1 MIKVRVPATSANLG
15 PGFDSLGIALNI
27 YNEYEFEL
35 KESKGLFF
43 EGFEE
48 EFQNEDN
55 IIFMA
60 IKKVFDKYDFKFNGI
75 RIKIIKQDI
84 PISRGLGSSSSCIVA
99 GLIGAF
105 ALMNMEINRD
115 EILSLAVDIEGHPDN
130 VCPAIFGGLVST
142 IMVDN
147 KKPLYNCVEV
157 KDGIKFI
164 ALIPRFKLSTEKA
177 RAILPKEVLFGDC
190 IYNVG
195 RAAILISCFSN
206 GNYALLKEATKDRI
220 HERFRSKLI
229 DNFDKVYNKS
239 LELGA
244 LSCFLSGAG
253 PTLMAIVDNKD
264 ISFVGN
270 FTNFMKEQNINWD
283 IKELKIDKHGAKILK
298 GE

>member
-15 PGFDSLGIALNI
+15 PGFDSLGISLNI

-35 KESKGLFF
+35 KENKGLFF

-48 EFQNEDN
+48 EFQNKNN

-60 IKKVFDKYDFKFNGI
+60 IKKVFDKYNFKFEGI

-105 ALMNMEINRD
+105 ALMGKEINRD
-115 EILSLAVDIEGHPDN
+115 EILSLAVEIEGHPDN

-157 KDGIKFI
+157 KDGIKFV

-177 RAILPKEVLFGDC
+177 RAILPKEIPFRDC
-190 IYNVG
+190 IYNIG
-195 RAAILISCFSN
+195 RAALLISCFSN

-220 HERFRSKLI
+220 HQRFRSKLI
-229 DNFDKVYNKS
+229 DNFDEVYNKS

-244 LSCFLSGAG
+244 FCCFLSGAG
-253 PTLMAIVDNKD
+253 PTLMAIVDKEN
-264 ISFVGN
+264 IGFVDN
-270 FTNFMKEQNINWD
+270 FINFMKEQNINWD
-283 IKELKIDKHGAKILK
+283 IEELEIDKHGAKILK

>member
-195 RAAILISCFSN
+195 RATLLISCFSN

-270 FTNFMKEQNINWD
+270 FTNFMKEENINWD